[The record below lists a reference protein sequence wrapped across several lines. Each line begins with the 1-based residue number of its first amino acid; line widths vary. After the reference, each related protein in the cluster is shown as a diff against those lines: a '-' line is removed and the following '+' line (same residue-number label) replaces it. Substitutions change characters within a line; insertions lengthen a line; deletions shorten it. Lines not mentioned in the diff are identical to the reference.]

1 MVKKTYISHKL
12 ESDNK
17 KTVKNAEERIHGD
30 SGSLRLLQKI
40 QNKNQKMKIDE
51 IHDLGR
57 LYKLIDYGMVDRML
71 DNEVVISG
79 FGLQVLSD
87 IK

>member
-17 KTVKNAEERIHGD
+17 KTVKNAEERIHED
-30 SGSLRLLQKI
+30 SGSLRVLQKI
-40 QNKNQKMKIDE
+40 QNKNQKVKIDE

-57 LYKLIDYGMVDRML
+57 LYKFIDYGMVDRML